1 MPDLFPEKTCGVP
14 SVVFA
19 ISISV
24 LLKNL
29 RKLLINKAYYHH
41 KFSLV
46 MNGKIKKC
54 LSIKEKTNTKHKKNN
69 NFPLKVFLTFRTTA
83 EEILVL
89 GLQLHCKDNH
99 HASIYGDVKI

>member
-29 RKLLINKAYYHH
+29 CKLLINKAYFTCYEWQ
-41 KFSLV
+41 
-46 MNGKIKKC
+46 NQEC
-54 LSIKEKTNTKHKKNN
+54 LSIKEKTNTKHKKYN